1 MTLAWVK
8 FIKLASM
15 VPVRYF
21 LATIEH
27 TLHFREA
34 CWTESFRL
42 PDIIASYVTRLFIA
56 TRTTEDREKTGIC
69 EKERKPSNSVTITP
83 GDKIFP
89 EVVH

>member
-8 FIKLASM
+8 FIKLAST

-27 TLHFREA
+27 TLHFRGA

-42 PDIIASYVTRLFIA
+42 PDVIASYVTRLFIA
-56 TRTTEDREKTGIC
+56 TRTTEDRKETGIC

-89 EVVH
+89 EVVN